1 MEENGKKLIFIIG
14 LASLIVAGSFY
25 SFWQKNSVNDS
36 VSTADVV
43 VKESKAKEE
52 KASEIVVY
60 ISGAV
65 NKSGVFKLPNHARM
79 IDLVTLAGGLAS
91 EADVS
96 KINLAQLLKDG
107 MHVHVA
113 AKNVMQGGGN
123 GSYNVEKSNIG
134 KLNTGT
140 QININT
146 ADKNE
151 LDSLPGVGPALAE
164 RIMEYRQ
171 TNGTFNDLEELK
183 KVPGIG
189 PSKFEK
195 LKEKITL

>member
-1 MEENGKKLIFIIG
+1 MEQNGKKISFIIG
-14 LASLIVAGSFY
+14 LAILIVAGSFY

-36 VSTADVV
+36 VSTTDVI

-52 KASEIVVY
+52 KSSEIVVY

-65 NKSGVFKLPNHARM
+65 NRPGVFKLSNHARM
-79 IDLVTLAGGLAS
+79 TELVTLAGGLTL

-113 AKNVMQGGGN
+113 AMNVIQGGGN
-123 GSYNVEKSNIG
+123 GPYNSVKSNT
-134 KLNTGT
+134 NT
-140 QININT
+140 QVNINT

-164 RIMEYRQ
+164 RILEYRQ

-189 PSKFEK
+189 LSKFEK

>member
-1 MEENGKKLIFIIG
+1 MEQNGKKLIFIIG
-14 LASLIVAGSFY
+14 LAILIVAGSFY

-36 VSTADVV
+36 VSTTDVV

-52 KASEIVVY
+52 KPSEIVVY

-65 NKSGVFKLPNHARM
+65 NKPGVFKLTNHARM
-79 IDLVTLAGGLAS
+79 TELVTLAGGLAS

-113 AKNVMQGGGN
+113 TKNVMQGGGN
-123 GSYNVEKSNIG
+123 GSYNVGKS
-134 KLNTGT
+134 NTGT

-171 TNGTFNDLEELK
+171 ANGAFNDLEELK

-189 PSKFEK
+189 QSKFEK